1 MSKWLEKWEPENEEF
16 WHSTGKKIAN
26 KTLTITTIALT
37 LSFVCW
43 FLYSAIVVQLPKIG
57 FHFTDD
63 QLFWL
68 AAMPGLA
75 GGLLRILNTFLIPI
89 FGTQKVV
96 SISALLKIIPLLMLG
111 FAVMDPSSSYEY
123 FMVIGFLLGIGGGDF
138 SSYMP
143 STSMF
148 FPKRLSGTAL
158 GIQAGV
164 GNFGVS
170 LVQLLSPIVI
180 SLSIF
185 SFIGG
190 GEIVAKTGET
200 ITIYLENVAF
210 IYVIP
215 LLLVGIWA
223 WVSLKSIP
231 VKASFKEQLDIF
243 GDKHTW
249 YCTITYI
256 MTFGIFAGLS
266 AAFPLMIKNMY
277 VPLDDKLN
285 PLQYAFYGPL
295 ISSAMR
301 VLFGKVADK
310 FGGAILTH
318 ITGIAMAILFAV
330 LILGGYLTPT
340 SADQF
345 PVFFA
350 IIMAIFF
357 FTGVGNA
364 ATFKQYPTIFAASP
378 RKSAGVIG
386 WTAAVAAFGPF
397 IFNIMIPQSRALFGT
412 SKPFFWCVFALC
424 IVATWINWYF
434 YTRKGCERPS

>member
-1 MSKWLEKWEPENEEF
+1 M
-16 WHSTGKKIAN
+16 
-26 KTLTITTIALT
+26 
-37 LSFVCW
+37 
-43 FLYSAIVVQLPKIG
+43 VQLPKIG

-111 FAVMDPSSSYEY
+111 FAVMDPSSSYSY
-123 FMVIGFLLGIGGGDF
+123 FMLIGFLLGIGGGDF

-143 STSMF
+143 STSLF

-185 SFIGG
+185 SFLGG
-190 GEIVAKTGET
+190 GETVIATGKT
-200 ITIYLENVAF
+200 IFLENVAF

-215 LLLVGIWA
+215 LFLVGIWA
-223 WVSLKSIP
+223 WVSLKSVP

-249 YCTITYI
+249 YCTVTYI

-277 VPLDDKLN
+277 VPLDNTLE
-285 PLQYAFYGPL
+285 PLHYAFYGPL

-301 VLFGKVADK
+301 VLFGKIADK

-318 ITGIAMAILFAV
+318 ITGIAMAILFAI

-345 PVFFA
+345 PMFFT

-397 IFNIMIPQSRALFGT
+397 IFNIMIPQSRAWFGN
-412 SKPFFWCVFALC
+412 SEPFFWCVFALC
-424 IVATWINWYF
+424 VIATWINWYF